1 MRADPSYAVA
11 WYNYGYTLQLSGRL
25 SESKDYYQRAVAL
38 DPDDKIAWNNLANV
52 HYNQGHYERSI
63 EIYKKSIELD
73 GEYVIAINNIG
84 NALDHLHRYEESIP
98 YHEKAIDLDS
108 SFHYAWMAKGRA
120 LTHLGRP
127 EEGIEFIETS
137 IELED
142 QDPDYH
148 EALSRCFTA
157 LGLTDKA
164 RQILNLGLSIDGQ
177 HVSCWVALGDI
188 HMKLNDKVQALQCY
202 DEAVRA
208 QDVLSRNRMRDLDW
222 IEKGKIL
229 ISSGV
234 VHEGFRQYT
243 NAISVAPETSR
254 PYFRKGEILIKN
266 DLIEE
271 AREEISR
278 GLDLDSDSLA
288 GYKLL
293 LETMNSEELLSNLEK
308 IISRFPDSLSI
319 KRIIGSKL
327 SVGEPS
333 KALDFLGEDNWDELM
348 LRVKCYRSLSDYENA
363 LESAIKAID
372 VRPNSIDGWIAAGWS
387 AFDLGELD
395 KSNDFFD
402 AAIGCDMHCTD
413 ALFGK
418 ASVLK
423 RLGKDN
429 TTYNQALSQI
439 DPDLVI

>member
-1 MRADPSYAVA
+1 
-11 WYNYGYTLQLSGRL
+11 
-25 SESKDYYQRAVAL
+25 
-38 DPDDKIAWNNLANV
+38 
-52 HYNQGHYERSI
+52 
-63 EIYKKSIELD
+63 
-73 GEYVIAINNIG
+73 
-84 NALDHLHRYEESIP
+84 
-98 YHEKAIDLDS
+98 
-108 SFHYAWMAKGRA
+108 
-120 LTHLGRP
+120 
-127 EEGIEFIETS
+127 
-137 IELED
+137 
-142 QDPDYH
+142 
-148 EALSRCFTA
+148 
-157 LGLTDKA
+157 
-164 RQILNLGLSIDGQ
+164 
-177 HVSCWVALGDI
+177 
-188 HMKLNDKVQALQCY
+188 
-202 DEAVRA
+202 
-208 QDVLSRNRMRDLDW
+208 
-222 IEKGKIL
+222 
-229 ISSGV
+229 V

-363 LESAIKAID
+363 LGSAIKAID
-372 VRPNSIDGWIAAGWS
+372 LRPNSIDAWIAAGWS
-387 AFDLGELD
+387 AFDLGEFD
-395 KSNDFFD
+395 QSNDFFD
-402 AAIGCDMHCTD
+402 SAIGCDMHCTD

-418 ASVLK
+418 ALVLK

-429 TTYNQALSQI
+429 NVYNRALSQI
-439 DPDLVI
+439 DSDLVI